1 MRLLA
6 VTLLALTAF
15 QAGSLARPALADCGS
30 VLMKRDKLVRCS
42 PNTSTPTSPVTT
54 SETSAP
60 PTPTNS
66 YSFSGPSDSP
76 SVPPTESTSESASP
90 TDSPSPTDNE
100 SITPTPSESPS
111 DTPSESPTPSESS
124 TAPESPSTS
133 ETTPTSSEAPQPTLT
148 CAERAPTLKKA
159 VFDMDCAHDNHI
171 DMQRFQ
177 GVYDAAKAQG
187 LCNTDT
193 FYYTFSTC
201 HLEII
206 FYPGDLSRYLTLPYI
221 KNLIPSLSDPA
232 FSQVAAT

>member
-15 QAGSLARPALADCGS
+15 QAESLARPALAGCGS
-30 VLMKRDKLVRCS
+30 ILMKRDEPVRCS
-42 PNTSTPTSPVTT
+42 PNTSAPTSPITT

-60 PTPTNS
+60 TSPTDG

-76 SVPPTESTSESASP
+76 SVSPTESASESASP

-100 SITPTPSESPS
+100 SVTPAPSESPS

-124 TAPESPSTS
+124 TVPEGPSAS
-133 ETTPTSSEAPQPTLT
+133 ETTSTSSEAPQPTLT
-148 CAERAPTLKKA
+148 CTERTPTFKKA
-159 VFDMDCAHDNHI
+159 VFDMDCTHDNGI
-171 DMQRFQ
+171 DGKRAQD
-177 GVYDAAKAQG
+177 VYYTARAQG
-187 LCNTDT
+187 LCNSKMV
-193 FYYTFSTC
+193 YTISTC
-201 HLEII
+201 HLEIT

-232 FSQVAAT
+232 FSQVTAS